1 MGRRRAR
8 QRGPAG
14 GVPIAGVLVLT
25 TQVPCGFHSY
35 SILYCRRNP
44 RRDPTVP
51 SCQAANPP
59 GCLMSDPRHIALAG
73 GIEQYYR

>member
-25 TQVPCGFHSY
+25 TQD
-35 SILYCRRNP
+35 CRRNP

-51 SCQAANPP
+51 ICQAANPP
-59 GCLMSDPRHIALAG
+59 GCLMSDPRHIVWPAVLNNTTG
-73 GIEQYYR
+73 SYCTRVR